1 MRERRWVLLVV
12 AVLAVVAL
20 VAYYGWRI
28 SGASQRI
35 HNLVIESVR
44 SALGESFSV
53 DRVEVGFGTIH
64 LRDVQLDRRTFLLQ
78 ADEVRLG
85 FSLMRLLLGGLESA
99 QMGGNA
105 LVVNPRLIIRRQ
117 PATGAASVQATAP
130 QPQHSAPTGTA
141 KPFALLRGV
150 TISGGQIVLADST
163 GQQLVVVRDAE
174 GMALADQE
182 TRASFHLTGK
192 VFSSSGRSLHL
203 HGSIDLTD
211 FRLEQAELALHAYD
225 LSTIP
230 PLAKGRI
237 VRKKGKVEGSLLVRS
252 APTWPWGLALT
263 GSLQLSG
270 GKVLLRDTELSL
282 DNLSVAIDSKGDTL
296 ELAAQGLVQDAE
308 LKLRGYL
315 YDLLRPRVDLVL
327 SGRGVELEALAPV
340 VAPSAKVRLSGKATL
355 QVAVQGRPD
364 SLRANGWASL
374 PRLKVGGFTARQA
387 QVGFSY
393 ADSVLRVRHVRLNC
407 FGNDVEGVGTMTFT
421 QAGARLQAQLRGRGD
436 LAGELRRMLAA
447 SVTSCPDS
455 FAVEVGG
462 SAAAPWLRGRF
473 GLALLDEHG
482 AAVPMQGTLAL
493 AGRKTEVMVEGPQG
507 LHLQARVD
515 GPQMAVEGQN
525 LQAPASVLWK
535 LPARAQFRRRLE
547 CDVALH
553 GRRDSLATL
562 VEGRWRDENDLVHPL
577 LSTSGLLVGSKQRRS
592 WRSSLKF
599 FPADQEPVD
608 GLLELNLR
616 KGVVEVSRFML
627 GESVNAGL
635 KIEGE
640 KVQGRL
646 RLQGAPL
653 AYFALVADTVAH
665 GQLSGEINLGGS
677 TRSPCIEGA
686 LQLAS
691 AHFHRQGPFA
701 GELAFQVQDSTV
713 YLRRLAIRHGSRQ
726 IASAE
731 GALGPGRR
739 ITQLKLTGAD
749 IDLEA
754 IVAAVTGKTDV
765 IGGRATLRL
774 VAQDGPQGLTLN
786 GDGTVVEGRLLN
798 VAFDTLRL
806 VSAGRPEVLPEGASG
821 RDYVWMPV
829 LRLVRKGVFTIQG
842 KGALPLNLADPMS
855 VEIAG
860 QGDPLALVD
869 EASRF
874 VKQGKSRGALHL
886 RIGGALADPRLEQ
899 GELTI
904 EQGELRFASVVPVV
918 KELKGTFRLNPES
931 RFVEVS
937 ELRGLMGGEPFV
949 IYNVPAVGAEYRR
962 ALQPFEL
969 GDLGVSLGIL
979 VVETSAD
986 GVVLNLPGLMEA
998 GEYGR
1003 FQLLGSGSSD
1013 HFCIAGP
1020 VDRLVLYGT
1029 MVLHGVRFGY
1039 PFNGGGQAVSPEVTE
1054 LLETVEWDLR
1064 VVPGTNTRYVKQLP
1078 GGLDNV
1084 YVTLDLDERYGG
1096 LRFTGQLRDKSFRI
1110 EGELR
1115 STRGTVEYL
1124 DMNFRLEQAGIEF
1137 DRNTLVPVVYGRAY
1151 TTVAD
1156 SNGIPSQ
1163 IYLTL
1168 ATVDRALEG
1177 RRVDERALDQRYRA
1191 RWDELRFQLSSDN
1204 ASLGSNE
1211 AQLLASL
1218 GYTPERLR
1226 QKTVDVI
1233 GISADNLVF
1242 RPLFR
1247 PFERRLERFLG
1258 LDVVRLSSR
1267 LTRNLIEMNLAT
1279 TTPMPSKLY
1288 LLRSSR
1294 LTVGKYLSDDLYL
1307 VYTGQLESGLDYRY
1321 QAPGLGLHH
1330 TLGLELR
1337 INPKLLIEMEY
1348 DYDGLLLWRKDD
1360 TRLWIR
1366 HWFPF

>member
-12 AVLAVVAL
+12 AVLAVVGL

-28 SGASQRI
+28 SGASQHIR
-35 HNLVIESVR
+35 NLVIESVR
-44 SALGESFSV
+44 PALGEGLSV
-53 DRVEVGFGTIH
+53 GHVEVGFGTLH
-64 LRDVQLDRRTFLLQ
+64 LRDVQLDRRTFLLH

-85 FSLMRLLLGGLESA
+85 FSLVRLLLGGLESA

-105 LVVNPRLIIRRQ
+105 LVVNPRLTIRRQ
-117 PATGAASVQATAP
+117 SATSKAPLAPSAP
-130 QPQHSAPTGTA
+130 QLQPSPPAAGQ
-141 KPFALLRGV
+141 KPFALLRGL
-150 TISGGQIVLADST
+150 TISGGQIILADST

-174 GMALADQE
+174 GMAVADQG

-192 VFSSSGRSLHL
+192 LFSSRGRNLDL
-203 HGSIDLTD
+203 HGILDLTSLK
-211 FRLEQAELALHAYD
+211 LEQAEVALHAYD
-225 LSTIP
+225 VSKVP
-230 PLAKGRI
+230 PLAKGQI
-237 VRKKGKVEGSLLVRS
+237 VPQKGNIEGSFAVRS
-252 APTWPWGLALT
+252 APNWPWGLALT
-263 GSLQLSG
+263 GSLRLSEG
-270 GKVLLRDTELSL
+270 SVLLRGTEVAL
-282 DNLSVAIDSKGDTL
+282 DDLSVAIDSKGDTL
-296 ELAAQGLVQDAE
+296 ELAAQGMAQKAE
-308 LKLRGYL
+308 LTLRGRL
-315 YDLLRPRVDLVL
+315 WDLLRPQLDLVL
-327 SGRGVELEALAPV
+327 SGRGIELETLAPV

-355 QVAVQGRPD
+355 EVALQGRLD
-364 SLRANGWASL
+364 SLRASGWASF
-374 PRLKVGGFTARQA
+374 PRLKVGAVAARQA

-393 ADSVLRVRHVRLNC
+393 ADSVLRVRHLRLNC
-407 FGNDVEGVGTMTFT
+407 FGNSVEGAATVTFT
-421 QAGARLQAQLRGRGD
+421 QAGAQLQAQLRGRGD
-436 LAGELRRMLAA
+436 AAGELRRALAA
-447 SVTSCPDS
+447 AVASCPDS

-462 SAAAPWLRGRF
+462 SVAAPWVRGRF
-473 GLALLDEHG
+473 GLTLLDEHG
-482 AAVPMQGTLAL
+482 AAVPMQGTLAY
-493 AGRKTEVMVEGPQG
+493 ADRTTEVIAQGPGG
-507 LHLQARVD
+507 LRLQA
-515 GPQMAVEGQN
+515 AVRGRQLSIEGQN
-525 LQAPASVLWK
+525 LQGPASVLWK
-535 LPARAQFRRRLE
+535 LPARAQLRRLE
-547 CDVALH
+547 CDVALR
-553 GRRDSLATL
+553 GRSDSLATL
-562 VEGRWRDENDLVHPL
+562 VEGRWRDANDLVHPL
-577 LSTSGLLVGSKQRRS
+577 LSASGVLLGSKQRRS
-592 WRSSLKF
+592 WRSSTKF
-599 FPADQEPVD
+599 FPVDREPVD
-608 GLLELNLR
+608 GVLELNLR
-616 KGVVEVSRFML
+616 KGVVELSRLML
-627 GESVNAGL
+627 GESVTGGL
-635 KIEGE
+635 KIEGG
-640 KVQGRL
+640 KIQGRL
-646 RLQGAPL
+646 RLRGAPL
-653 AYFALVADTVAH
+653 EYFALLADTVVQ
-665 GQLSGEINLGGS
+665 GQLSGEISLGGS
-677 TRSPCIEGA
+677 TRSPRIEGA

-691 AHFHRQGPFA
+691 AYFHRQGPFA
-701 GELAFQVQDSTV
+701 GEVAFQVQDSTAS
-713 YLRRLAIRHGSRQ
+713 LRQLAIRHGSRQ
-726 IASAE
+726 IVSAE
-731 GALGPGRR
+731 GLLGPGRR
-739 ITQLKLTGAD
+739 IAQLRLTGAD
-749 IDLEA
+749 VDLA
-754 IVAAVTGKTDV
+754 TVVAAATGKTEV
-765 IGGRATLRL
+765 IRGQANLHLL
-774 VAQDGPQGLTLN
+774 VQGGPQGVTVN
-786 GDGTVVEGRLLN
+786 GDATLVEGQLLG

-806 VSAGRPEVLPEGASG
+806 VLAGRPEVVPDGASG
-821 RDYVWMPV
+821 RDYAWMPV
-829 LRLVRKGVFTIQG
+829 LRLVRKGAFGIQG
-842 KGALPLNLADPMS
+842 KGALPLNLTDPMS

-869 EASRF
+869 EASGF
-874 VKQGKSRGALHL
+874 VKEAKSRGTLHL
-886 RIGGALADPRLEQ
+886 RIGGTLAAPRLEQ
-899 GELTI
+899 GELNI
-904 EQGELRFASVVPVV
+904 ERGVLRFASVVPVV
-918 KELKGTFRLNPES
+918 KELQGTLRLHPES

-949 IYNVPAVGAEYRR
+949 IYNVPAVGKEYRR

-969 GDLGVSLGIL
+969 EDLGVSLGIL
-979 VVETSAD
+979 VVETSPD
-986 GVVLNLPGLMEA
+986 GVVLSIPGLMEP

-1003 FQLLGSGSSD
+1003 FQLLGYGSND
-1013 HFCIAGP
+1013 RFCIAGP
-1020 VDRLVLYGT
+1020 AERPILYGT

-1039 PFNGGGQAVSPEVTE
+1039 PFNGGGQGVSPEVTQ
-1054 LLETVEWDLR
+1054 LLEMVEWDLR
-1064 VVPGTNTRYVKQLP
+1064 VVPGTNTRYVKKLP

-1096 LRFTGQLRDKSFRI
+1096 LRFTGQLRDETFRI

-1177 RRVDERALDQRYRA
+1177 RRVDERVLDQRYRA

-1204 ASLGSNE
+1204 AALGSNE

-1247 PFERRLERFLG
+1247 PFERRLERYLG

-1267 LTRNLIEMNLAT
+1267 LTRNLIEMNLA

-1321 QAPGLGLHH
+1321 QVPGLGLHH